1 MQETGAPCPLGSRA
15 RQRRDEGR
23 GTLLRENDVDE
34 RRVPPVSE
42 VIPASGYI
50 NVFILLFL
58 ILVCC
63 SSMKADLF
71 EMLLLE
77 TP

>member
-1 MQETGAPCPLGSRA
+1 MVLK
-15 RQRRDEGR
+15 
-23 GTLLRENDVDE
+23 ENDANE
-34 RRVPPVSE
+34 KRIPLVSE

-50 NVFILLFL
+50 NVFILLFP

>member
-1 MQETGAPCPLGSRA
+1 MHSIKVQCALQQSPLG
-15 RQRRDEGR
+15 RDGHK
-23 GTLLRENDVDE
+23 GAFLKGNDANE
-34 RRVPPVSE
+34 QRVPLVSK

-50 NVFILLFL
+50 NVFILLFP